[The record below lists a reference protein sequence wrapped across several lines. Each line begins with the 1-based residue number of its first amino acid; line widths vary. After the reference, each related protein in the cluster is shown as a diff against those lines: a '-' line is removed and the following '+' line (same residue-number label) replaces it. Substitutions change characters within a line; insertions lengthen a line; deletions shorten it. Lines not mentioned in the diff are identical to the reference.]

1 MSGSGPKRV
10 AILGST
16 GSVGTQALEVARR
29 HADRLRVVA
38 LAAGGNVELL
48 AQQVREHRPELVSVG
63 DAGCAATL
71 REALAAT
78 LGADV
83 PRIVH
88 GGEGLLEATAG
99 VGADM
104 VLNAVVGARG
114 LAATHQAVARG
125 IDVALANKESLVMAG
140 ELVMAAAAASGSAI
154 LPVDSEPNALH
165 QCLRGTRLQDVL
177 RLVLTASG
185 GPFRGWSDAQLAG
198 VTPESAL
205 RHPTWKM
212 GPRITIDSATLMNK
226 GFEVIETHWLFG
238 LPPERIDVVVH
249 PQSIV
254 HSLIELIDG
263 SLIAHAG
270 PTDMRLPIQDA
281 LSYPERWERAVEPLG
296 LPASAPWGFEA
307 VDDERYPALTLA
319 RDALERGGTAPAVLN
334 AADEVAVAA
343 FLAGRLPFTAIVPLV
358 AEVLEARPAVAA
370 DSIDAVLAA
379 DAAARAEAE
388 QRLAAR
394 SG

>member
-1 MSGSGPKRV
+1 
-10 AILGST
+10 
-16 GSVGTQALEVARR
+16 
-29 HADRLRVVA
+29 
-38 LAAGGNVELL
+38 
-48 AQQVREHRPELVSVG
+48 
-63 DAGCAATL
+63 
-71 REALAAT
+71 
-78 LGADV
+78 
-83 PRIVH
+83 
-88 GGEGLLEATAG
+88 
-99 VGADM
+99 
-104 VLNAVVGARG
+104 
-114 LAATHQAVARG
+114 
-125 IDVALANKESLVMAG
+125 MAG